1 MRKSTQFLKKK
12 SIKVLLEQDL
22 IRSNNEFIYTI
33 REKRNKMNIQQIL
46 TKNSNQDRY
55 REALERANT
64 FYIIADGKI
73 FQSVNWLF
81 FFSIQNYIQII
92 E

>member
-1 MRKSTQFLKKK
+1 
-12 SIKVLLEQDL
+12 
-22 IRSNNEFIYTI
+22 
-33 REKRNKMNIQQIL
+33 MNIQQIL

-64 FYIIADGKI
+64 FDIIADGKI